1 MVTYKLLDKMDS
13 AVHNNPTNF
22 ERQVTTMEMLVL
34 LCADY
39 ANIAEGGK
47 LNVMG
52 IFRNIRSA
60 SFPARHPEMHLIIK
74 LSVSPAE
81 YGQTRKLTVKLMD
94 DDATTELVNFSRD
107 IEIPQTV
114 GRQKPEINQILKLR
128 DIMFPKPGTY
138 QFSVLVDN
146 DEKGTLPIEV
156 ELLNAIGE

>member
-1 MVTYKLLDKMDS
+1 MVPYKLFDKMDF
-13 AVHNNPTNF
+13 VTHNNTRLN
-22 ERQVTTMEMLVL
+22 RQVTTMDLLVL
-34 LCADY
+34 LSADY

-47 LNVMG
+47 LNAMG
-52 IFRNIRSA
+52 IFRNIYSS
-60 SFPARHPEMHLIIK
+60 SFPTRHPEMHLIIK

-81 YGQTRKLTVKLMD
+81 YGQTRKLAVKLMD

-114 GRQKPEINQILKLR
+114 GRQKHEINQILKLR
-128 DIMFPKPGTY
+128 DIVFPKPGTY

-156 ELLNAIGE
+156 ELLNAIWE